1 MTIAARLLTVRQA
14 CALMGVHPATFYRNR
29 DEYPF
34 NLVKM
39 PGCRHA
45 KIDRLEIEAF
55 IEAMKKRNVGE
66 IVGEE
71 NANAA

>member
-1 MTIAARLLTVRQA
+1 
-14 CALMGVHPATFYRNR
+14 MGVHPATFYRNR

-34 NLVKM
+34 NMVKL
-39 PGCRHA
+39 PGWRHP

-55 IEAMKKRNVGE
+55 IEAMKARHVGE